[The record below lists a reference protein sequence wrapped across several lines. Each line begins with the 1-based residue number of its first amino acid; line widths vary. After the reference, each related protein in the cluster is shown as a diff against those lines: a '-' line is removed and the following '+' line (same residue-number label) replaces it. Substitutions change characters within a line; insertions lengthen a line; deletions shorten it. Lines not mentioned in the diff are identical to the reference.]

1 MALSFEEYL
10 KNRDIPPELTE
21 EARRAT
27 REKIEAYNLKQ
38 IRKSRDITQGELSK
52 DMGVSQKR
60 VSDIENGRL
69 DLLKVDTLRR
79 YVAALGGTLEIRANL
94 PSGTV
99 QLL

>member
-1 MALSFEEYL
+1 MALSLDEYL
-10 KNRDIPPELTE
+10 AGREISPELME

-27 REKIEAYNLKQ
+27 QEKIEAYNLKQ
-38 IRKSRDITQGELSK
+38 IRKSRDLTQGELSR

-69 DLLKVDTLRR
+69 DLLKIDTLRR